1 MIEERTLGELIADR
15 KGTRSYERLSTA
27 CGGTP
32 TAKRLHQLA
41 TKPQRNFPDPP
52 TIKGLAQGLGV
63 SVTDV
68 VMAAARM
75 VGLSVGVGN
84 DPHSL
89 TLPNAGELPASARE
103 AIESVTREFVKMHI
117 RAQASFDI
125 AEIVNRNL
133 ANVKDVHNDE
143 EQESRTQESS
153 AEHGGTGGSGGQPG
167 APIVAANTAAGEG
180 EPLILSAILKSRSAD
195 NDEALTNA
203 DQGSQA
209 DVPPTQA
216 ELDLAQRKGE
226 TKRQW
231 ELRTQIQ
238 PEDEPQ
244 GEAPEGGA

>member
-15 KGTRSYERLSTA
+15 KGTRSYERLSTD

-103 AIESVTREFVKMHI
+103 AIESVTREFVKMNI

-125 AEIVNRNL
+125 AEVVNRNL

-143 EQESRTQESS
+143 EQESRTQESGS
-153 AEHGGTGGSGGQPG
+153 KHSSTGGGSGQPG
-167 APIVAANTAAGEG
+167 API
-180 EPLILSAILKSRSAD
+180 S
-195 NDEALTNA
+195 EALQALLDKRPTGKVYDLTWP
-203 DQGSQA
+203 DQ
-209 DVPPTQA
+209 VHV
-216 ELDLAQRKGE
+216 LAAREGY
-226 TKRQW
+226 T
-231 ELRTQIQ
+231 
-238 PEDEPQ
+238 EDEIRELLEIPY
-244 GEAPEGGA
+244 E